1 MKVDLKIPDTLGE
14 ITLKDYQK
22 YMKIVEDNE
31 DADEFLNLKA
41 VEIFC
46 HIKIKKINDI
56 KRKDFTDI
64 IEILNKTF
72 NEEPEHKLTFFLNE
86 IEYGFIP
93 CLDDMSIG
101 EFIDLSKYIAEIEN
115 LHRAM
120 AVMYRPITFS
130 KGKGR
135 NRMYLIEKYKGSK
148 QLSCL
153 CEREKYRWYES
164 LFNRCFKCRKKMKS
178 AMLCDIM
185 KSAPVNVVL
194 GSQVFFWNLS
204 NELLRFTM
212 GFLQEKGQ
220 TNSHAKRILEEN
232 TDGIRAF
239 TQSLEEICYSL
250 RISLN

>member
-72 NEEPEHKLTFFLNE
+72 TEEPEFKQRFKLHDV
-86 IEYGFIP
+86 EYGFIP
-93 CLDDMSIG
+93 DLDDISMG
-101 EFIDLSKYIAEIEN
+101 EFIDLSKYIAEIDN

-120 AVMYRPITFS
+120 AVMYRPVKYKT
-130 KGKGR
+130 KD
-135 NRMYLIEKYKGSK
+135 MYLIEDYKGSD
-148 QLSCL
+148 
-153 CEREKYRWYES
+153 E
-164 LFNRCFKCRKKMKS
+164 
-178 AMLCDIM
+178 LCDIM

-220 TNSHAKRILEEN
+220 TNSQAKRILEEN